1 MFPLFAR
8 ESCGDWAHATCPSVK
23 KVPFVLWNSF
33 LKTGFPVEVEFECRL
48 RSARFGFLRRRC
60 LRYLVL
66 FRLASSG
73 SFRFCSH
80 HPTLRT
86 DFSAA
91 VEFGYQFPRAHS
103 GFRRPICYPLLS
115 RLACSGLKASFRFC
129 SHPLPILKMGFLAA
143 VEFEYHLPS
152 AHSGFH
158 QWIALIP
165 ARYSWPSSPLP
176 KTMSIKCLFVS

>member
-66 FRLASSG
+66 FRLAWSG

-80 HPTLRT
+80 HPTLKT
-86 DFSAA
+86 GFLVE
-91 VEFGYQFPRAHS
+91 VEFDCQFRSARF
-103 GFRRPICYPLLS
+103 GFLRRKCLCHLALF
-115 RLACSGLKASFRFC
+115 RLAWSGSFRFC
-129 SHPLPILKMGFLAA
+129 SHHPTQKTGFSVE
-143 VEFEYHLPS
+143 VEFECRLRS
-152 AHSGFH
+152 ARFGFLR
-158 QWIALIP
+158 QIVP
-165 ARYSWPSSPLP
+165 MRVQNS
-176 KTMSIKCLFVS
+176 

>member
-1 MFPLFAR
+1 MFPLFAC
-8 ESCGDWAHATCPSVK
+8 ESCGGDWAHATCPSVK

-48 RSARFGFLRRRC
+48 RSARFGFLRRKC

-103 GFRRPICYPLLS
+103 GFLRRKCLCHPALF
-115 RLACSGLKASFRFC
+115 RLAWSGSFRFC
-129 SHPLPILKMGFLAA
+129 SHHPTQKTGFSVE
-143 VEFEYHLPS
+143 VEFECRLRS
-152 AHSGFH
+152 ARFGFLR
-158 QWIALIP
+158 QIVP
-165 ARYSWPSSPLP
+165 MRVQNS
-176 KTMSIKCLFVS
+176 

>member
-1 MFPLFAR
+1 MFPLFAC

-48 RSARFGFLRRRC
+48 RSARFGFLRRKC

-115 RLACSGLKASFRFC
+115 RLACSGKASFRFC
-129 SHPLPILKMGFLAA
+129 SPIRKTGFSAA
-143 VEFEYHLPS
+143 VEFGCPFPR
-152 AHSGFH
+152 ARFGFLR
-158 QWIALIP
+158 QIVP
-165 ARYSWPSSPLP
+165 MRVQNS
-176 KTMSIKCLFVS
+176 